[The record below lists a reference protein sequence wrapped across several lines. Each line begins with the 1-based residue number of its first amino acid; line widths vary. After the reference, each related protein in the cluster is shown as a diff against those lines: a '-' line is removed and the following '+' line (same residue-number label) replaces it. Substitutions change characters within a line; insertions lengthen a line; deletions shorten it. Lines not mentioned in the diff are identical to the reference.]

1 MAVSFLLALLFFPS
15 LNRKKVW
22 RHLYHRLND
31 KRRISSYDIC
41 LTETMSL
48 LCLLMAAAENSK
60 TNFLRTKGDSR
71 NFTMT
76 AILHLGILFL
86 AKILDNALGT
96 SKTILIQHGRS
107 ILAGATLAV
116 SNYIGYRITKQIVTA
131 DSNMAMIAVSVASG
145 FGCCLAMAIN
155 KKLAK
160 DRLYVNILMS
170 DNKEAMQDLRD
181 YLAQHHITNV
191 AADSYTRNWDT
202 KTITVTAYAQTR
214 AESELINSYISQSQQ
229 KIKRVVQK

>member
-31 KRRISSYDIC
+31 KRRIRSYDIC

-86 AKILDNALGT
+86 AKILDNALGN
-96 SKTILIQHGRS
+96 SDPARAEHPGRSDPGCFQLYRISDHKADSHGRQQYGHDCS
-107 ILAGATLAV
+107 FRRQRLRLLPGNGHQQEACQRPALCQHSHVGQQGGHAGFARLSRSA
-116 SNYIGYRITKQIVTA
+116 SHYECCGRQLYPQLGHQNDYR
-131 DSNMAMIAVSVASG
+131 
-145 FGCCLAMAIN
+145 
-155 KKLAK
+155 
-160 DRLYVNILMS
+160 DRLCTDQS
-170 DNKEAMQDLRD
+170 RE
-181 YLAQHHITNV
+181 
-191 AADSYTRNWDT
+191 
-202 KTITVTAYAQTR
+202 R
-214 AESELINSYISQSQQ
+214 AHQQ
-229 KIKRVVQK
+229 LY